1 MHFPR
6 VAALLASISLITASP
21 SQLAFNATP
30 GTQSTTFIDVLN
42 ADPDYTSLLKLLQL
56 ALLVPTLNRLNG
68 STFFAP
74 TNDAIDKHALWSH
87 ALSSLDDVRDNVQHK
102 LRQELLYHL
111 LNYSIPVT
119 PDDNNLQAHK
129 TLHYPRKP
137 DEPPSQEP
145 PPSPPWMPVPGG
157 TLGGEPQRLHVS
169 YKGEDVYVGSNA
181 FGEGGAQV
189 VKGKIDAGNGMLFGI
204 DEVLTVPP
212 DLGKYDL
219 FFL

>member
-1 MHFPR
+1 MHFRR

-42 ADPDYTSLLKLLQL
+42 ADPDYTSLLKLLQH

-74 TNDAIDKHALWSH
+74 TNDAIDKHAFWSH
-87 ALSSLDDVRDNVQHK
+87 ALSSLGDVRDNVQHK

-119 PDDNNLQAHK
+119 PDDNNIQVHK

-157 TLGGEPQRLHVS
+157 TLGGEPQRLHVF

-189 VKGKIDAGNGMLFGI
+189 VKGKVDAGNGMLFGI
-204 DEVLTVPP
+204 DDVLTVPP
-212 DLGKYDL
+212 DLGNYEL